1 MTRDNNKKIWERLPE
16 ETSINYTAFVKYRDL
31 QSRRSIKK
39 VAELSDGAQISKFNR
54 WSSEFKWVDR
64 ARAYDDHID
73 ELRRNTIDN
82 QIKKSLTEY
91 KAKCD
96 SILDKSLDLYME
108 NLNQDKIEIKSTRDL
123 ERLIKLQMTVHEGD
137 ISEEDKIVNIIFE
150 TYHDKPSADKEIT
163 DDQDLNVDKIDE
175 KKPVKRN
182 PDDEI
187 LDFDPE
193 RDLI

>member
-39 VAELSDGAQISKFNR
+39 VAELYDGAQISKFNR

-64 ARAYDDHID
+64 ARAYDDHLD
-73 ELRRNTIDN
+73 ELKRNTIDN

-187 LDFDPE
+187 PDFDPE

>member
-16 ETSINYTAFVKYRDL
+16 ETSINYMAFCKYRDL

>member
-73 ELRRNTIDN
+73 ELRRNKIDN
-82 QIKKSLTEY
+82 VINKNLTKY
-91 KAKCD
+91 KAKCGL
-96 SILDKSLDLYME
+96 ILDDLLNLFME
-108 NLNQDKIEIKSTRDL
+108 NLNQGKIEIKSIRDL
-123 ERLIKLQMTVHEGD
+123 ERLIKLQMALFEGD
-137 ISEEDKIVNIIFE
+137 SSEEDKIVNIIFE
-150 TYHDKPSADKEIT
+150 TYYDKPSTDKEIT

-187 LDFDPE
+187 LDFDPD
-193 RDLI
+193 RVLI

>member
-16 ETSINYTAFVKYRDL
+16 ETSINYMAFCKYRDL

-73 ELRRNTIDN
+73 ELRRNKIDN
-82 QIKKSLTEY
+82 VKNKNLTKY
-91 KAKCD
+91 KAKCGL
-96 SILDKSLDLYME
+96 ILDDLLNLFME
-108 NLNQDKIEIKSTRDL
+108 NLNQGKIEIKSIRDL
-123 ERLIKLQMTVHEGD
+123 ERLIKLQMALFEGD
-137 ISEEDKIVNIIFE
+137 SSEEDKIVNIIFE
-150 TYHDKPSADKEIT
+150 TYYDKPSTDKEIT
-163 DDQDLNVDKIDE
+163 DDQDLNVDKIDR
-175 KKPVKRN
+175 KKPVIYN

-187 LDFDPE
+187 LDFDPD
-193 RDLI
+193 RVLI

>member
-16 ETSINYTAFVKYRDL
+16 ETSINYKAFVKYRDL

-73 ELRRNTIDN
+73 ELRRNTIGN

-123 ERLIKLQMTVHEGD
+123 ERLINLQMTVHEGD

-187 LDFDPE
+187 PDFDPE

>member
-187 LDFDPE
+187 PDFDPE

>member
-1 MTRDNNKKIWERLPE
+1 
-16 ETSINYTAFVKYRDL
+16 
-31 QSRRSIKK
+31 
-39 VAELSDGAQISKFNR
+39 
-54 WSSEFKWVDR
+54 
-64 ARAYDDHID
+64 
-73 ELRRNTIDN
+73 
-82 QIKKSLTEY
+82 
-91 KAKCD
+91 
-96 SILDKSLDLYME
+96 ME

>member
-187 LDFDPE
+187 LDFDPD
-193 RDLI
+193 RVLI